1 VGYSGKIALD
11 VSDITRSDLVRSEPF
26 QAWLAEYDVPY
37 SPAMCGMPVGTVVEG
52 KDIARQMFVDFQVF
66 TPEAVSQVSISFE

>member
-1 VGYSGKIALD
+1 
-11 VSDITRSDLVRSEPF
+11 
-26 QAWLAEYDVPY
+26 
-37 SPAMCGMPVGTVVEG
+37 MCGMPVGTVVEG